1 MSKTDYVIQLKKG
14 LNDVPFGATAE
25 EAHKYFG
32 DPTEIEILEKDLEE
46 DPDTELWYFDDQSF
60 SLFFE
65 GDPDLVLTSIEINN
79 QDATL
84 FGKKIFGMS
93 EDQII
98 ELMKDNGFS
107 EMYTEDEEWGEKL
120 LSFEDALIDFY
131 FEENKLVTANW
142 SIDSPE
148 E

>member
-1 MSKTDYVIQLKKG
+1 MSKTSYAIQLKKG
-14 LNDVPFGATAE
+14 LNEVPFGATAE
-25 EAHKYFG
+25 ETSKYFG
-32 DPTEIEILEKDLEE
+32 DPTEIEVLEKDLEE
-46 DPDTELWYFDDQSF
+46 DPDTELWYYDDQSF

-79 QDATL
+79 QEATL

-98 ELMKDNGFS
+98 ALMKDNGFN

-131 FEENKLVTANW
+131 FEDEKLVTVNW
-142 SIDSPE
+142 SIDFPE

>member
-1 MSKTDYVIQLKKG
+1 MTKPTYTIQLKKG
-14 LNDVPFGATAE
+14 LNDLPFGATAE

-32 DPTEIEILEKDLEE
+32 DPTEIEVLEKDSDE
-46 DPDTELWYFDDQSF
+46 DPETELWYYDEQSF

-79 QDATL
+79 QETTL
-84 FGKKIFGMS
+84 FGRKIFGMT

-98 ELMKDNGFS
+98 QLMKENGFF
-107 EMYTEDEEWGEKL
+107 EMYTEDEEWGERL
-120 LSFEDALIDFY
+120 LSFDDALIDFY
-131 FEENKLVTANW
+131 FEDNQLVTVNW
-142 SIDSPE
+142 SVDFTE

>member
-1 MSKTDYVIQLKKG
+1 MSKNKYVIQLKKG
-14 LNDVPFGATAE
+14 LNDVPFGATVE
-25 EAHKYFG
+25 EASKYFG
-32 DPTEIEILEKDLEE
+32 EPTEIEVLEKDLDD
-46 DPDTELWYFDDQSF
+46 DPDTELWYYDDQSF

-65 GDPDLVLTSIEINN
+65 GDPHLALTSIEINN
-79 QDATL
+79 QETTL

-98 ELMKDNGFS
+98 ALMKDNGFS
-107 EMYTEDEEWGEKL
+107 EMYTENEEWGEKL

-131 FEENKLVTANW
+131 FEENKLATVNW
-142 SIDSPE
+142 SVDFPE

>member
-1 MSKTDYVIQLKKG
+1 MAKPTYTIQLKKG
-14 LNDVPFGATAE
+14 FNDLPFGATAD
-25 EAHKYFG
+25 EAKKHFG
-32 DPTEIEILEKDLEE
+32 DPSEIEVLEDDGDNEPE
-46 DPDTELWYFDDQSF
+46 TELWYYDEQSF

-79 QDATL
+79 QETTL
-84 FGKKIFGMS
+84 FGKKIFDMN

-98 ELMKDNGFS
+98 QLMKEHDYL
-107 EMYTEDEEWGEKL
+107 EMYTEDEEWGERL

-131 FEENKLVTANW
+131 FEDKKLVTVNW
-142 SIDSPE
+142 SVEFGE

>member
-1 MSKTDYVIQLKKG
+1 MSKTNYVIQLKKG

-25 EAHKYFG
+25 ETHKYFG
-32 DPTEIEILEKDLEE
+32 DPTEIEVLEKDLEE
-46 DPDTELWYFDDQSF
+46 DPDTELWYYDDQSF

-79 QDATL
+79 QETTL

-131 FEENKLVTANW
+131 FEENKLVTVNW
-142 SIDSPE
+142 SIDFPE